1 MRKYCIHFEP
11 FINSFK
17 NKFIGIDLN
26 FCSELLAPEE
36 IVKILDETFDEMS
49 VNNLNGLKTSLCQK
63 FGLKDVKL
71 STYKTSI
78 KWFKDGDYHKYSRKK
93 QKQLTKICPEDEV
106 HLTVFNI
113 SGKPYLERS
122 EKLFDDILVVDY
134 KSAEFNWFYEISRT
148 TTVAQLKTY
157 GFILVRDDNSD
168 RKSPYVDYI
177 GSTNARDDF
186 VPDLYFRKWDCP
198 LLHMMTYPCI
208 RRIIEHIGNVT
219 VENVF
224 EVAPS
229 YNDLVKYIPNL
240 D

>member
-11 FINSFK
+11 FLNSFK
-17 NKFIGIDLN
+17 KKFIGIDLS
-26 FCSELLAPEE
+26 FWSELLAPEE
-36 IVKILDETFDEMS
+36 IVKILDEIFDEMS
-49 VNNLNGLKTSLCQK
+49 VNNLNSLKTSLCQE
-63 FGLKDVKL
+63 FRLKNVKL

-78 KWFKDGDYHKYSRKK
+78 EWFKDGNYHKCSRKK

-106 HLTVFNI
+106 HLTVFNL
-113 SGKPYLERS
+113 SRKPYLERS

-157 GFILVRDDNSD
+157 GFILVRDDSSD
-168 RKSPYVDYI
+168 RNSPWVEYV
-177 GSTNARDDF
+177 GSANAPKDF
-186 VPDLYFRKWDCP
+186 VPDAYFCKWDCP
-198 LLHMMTYPCI
+198 ILHMTPYPCI
-208 RRIIEHIGNVT
+208 RKIVEHIGNVT

-229 YNDLVKYIPNL
+229 YNDFVEYGSL
-240 D
+240 